1 MYSHIQYGES
11 ASLINMSKL
20 NNSTE
25 DPAGPP
31 QLLDHLCDRGG
42 HEELPAPGG
51 RRAQR
56 LRPRPDLLHT
66 QL

>member
-31 QLLDHLCDRGG
+31 QLLDHLRDRGG

-56 LRPRPDLLHT
+56 LRPRPDFLHP

>member
-31 QLLDHLCDRGG
+31 QLLDHLRDRGG
-42 HEELPAPGG
+42 HEELPPPGG
-51 RRAQR
+51 RRPQR
-56 LRPRPDLLHT
+56 LRPRADLLHP

>member
-1 MYSHIQYGES
+1 MEKVLGD
-11 ASLINMSKL
+11 MSKL
-20 NNSTE
+20 KNSTE

-56 LRPRPDLLHT
+56 LRPRADLLHT